1 VEDAQF
7 AVSFVARSDK
17 PESPDLKKFI
27 EIYRQSTEV
36 RHVIHKAFN
45 NDDRLYVLAW
55 LNEK

>member
-1 VEDAQF
+1 
-7 AVSFVARSDK
+7 VARSDK